1 MREEGLGEAGGG
13 GTMETWSWVYRYYL
27 AEVSIMAATT
37 CKDSKESYDIM
48 G

>member
-1 MREEGLGEAGGG
+1 MREGGLGEAGGG
-13 GTMETWSWVYRYYL
+13 GTMEPWSWVYGYCL
-27 AEVSIMAATT
+27 AEVPIMAATT